1 MRDIMTDY
9 SKAMQWYR
17 GLPLDDLDEQREMIR
32 MYTQEQGMCWEDA
45 LVLVWDLW
53 EDGV

>member
-17 GLPLDDLDEQREMIR
+17 GLPLETMEQQRSLID
-32 MYTQEQGMCWEDA
+32 MYTTQGMQWEDA
-45 LVLVWDLW
+45 LVLVWNLW
-53 EDGV
+53 EEA